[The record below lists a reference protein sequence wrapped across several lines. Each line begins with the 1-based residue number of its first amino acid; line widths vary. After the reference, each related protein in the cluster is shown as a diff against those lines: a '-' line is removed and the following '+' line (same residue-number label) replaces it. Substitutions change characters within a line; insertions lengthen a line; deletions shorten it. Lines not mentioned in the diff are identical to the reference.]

1 MEKGK
6 QRVEDEGKG
15 AGPSKRPRVGP
26 SLEQMEQRQTEV
38 EDPQVGS

>member
-6 QRVEDEGKG
+6 QRAEDEGEG
-15 AGPSKRPRVGP
+15 GSKRPKVGP
-26 SLEQMEQRQTEV
+26 AASEQIEWRWMEG